1 LDSNRE
7 KNAAAA
13 SSVAAAF
20 GLTTLKVVVGLMT
33 GSLGILSEAAH
44 SGLDLV
50 AALLT
55 WFAVRVSDR
64 PADASH
70 NYGHGKV
77 ENLSA
82 LAETLLL
89 LLTCAWIIY
98 EAIRRIFFA
107 DVHVD
112 ANLWAFLVMG
122 VSIVI
127 DFSRSRIL
135 LRTAKKYNSQAL
147 EADGLHFQTDI
158 WSSSVV
164 IVGLALTW
172 AQQRLGWPAWLA
184 KSDAVA
190 ALGVAC
196 IVIWVSVRLGRRTV
210 AALLDTAPSGLRET
224 VREAV
229 ASVPGVLA
237 VNQVRLRQGGPYT
250 FADVDI
256 AVGRGMSLS
265 QAHDVATAVEHR
277 LRQVLPRSDVV
288 VHVGPATHHGET
300 DDQKVR
306 AVAAAHGLTAH
317 SIHAHHIH
325 DQVYLE
331 FHLEVPED
339 LNLERA
345 HAAASEVEAAL
356 REEFPGL
363 VDVITHIEPAARE
376 RVVAPMSPE
385 QVAQVEAEVRRLA
398 DAHCGDGHWHRLMV
412 RDESGMVSISLHCQM
427 AGTASVKAAHEL
439 SERLEAAVR
448 EAVPNVG
455 QVVIHVEPLEGSRE
469 TQP

>member
-1 LDSNRE
+1 MDANSE
-7 KNAAAA
+7 KSAAAT
-13 SSVAAAF
+13 SSVVAAV
-20 GLTTLKVVVGLMT
+20 GLTTFKIVVGLMT

-50 AALLT
+50 AALVT

-70 NYGHGKV
+70 HYGHGKV

-112 ANLWAFLVMG
+112 VNIWAFLVMG

-127 DFSRSRIL
+127 DFTRSRVL
-135 LRTAKKYNSQAL
+135 MRAAKKYNSQAL
-147 EADGLHFQTDI
+147 EADGLHFRTDI

-164 IVGLALTW
+164 IAGLALTW
-172 AQQRLGWPAWLA
+172 AEQRLGWPSWLA

-196 IVIWVSVRLGRRTV
+196 IVIWVSVRLGQRTI
-210 AALLDTAPSGLRET
+210 AALLDTAPRGLRET
-224 VREAV
+224 VRATV
-229 ASVPGVLA
+229 SSVPGVLR
-237 VNQVRLRQGGPYT
+237 VNQVRLRQSGPYT

-256 AVGRGMSLS
+256 AVGREMSFS
-265 QAHDVATAVEHR
+265 QAHDVATAVERR
-277 LRQVLPRSDVV
+277 LHQVLPQGDVV
-288 VHVGPATHHGET
+288 VHVGPATHGGET

-317 SIHAHHIH
+317 SIHVHHIGEH
-325 DQVYLE
+325 VYLE
-331 FHLEVPED
+331 FHLEVPDD
-339 LNLERA
+339 LDLERA
-345 HAAASEVEAAL
+345 HGLVSDVEASL
-356 REEFPGL
+356 RGEFPGL
-363 VDVITHIEPAARE
+363 VDVITHIEPATRGK
-376 RVVAPMSPE
+376 VAAPISPDE
-385 QVAQVEAEVRRLA
+385 VAQVEAEVRRLA
-398 DAHCGDGHWHRLMV
+398 DEHCGEGRWHRLMV
-412 RDESGMVSISLHCQM
+412 RDESGALSISLHCEM
-427 AGTASVKAAHEL
+427 AGNASVQAAHDL
-439 SERLEAAVR
+439 AERLEAAVR
-448 EAVPNVG
+448 EAIPNVG
-455 QVVIHVEPLEGSRE
+455 QVVIHVEPLEG
-469 TQP
+469 

>member
-1 LDSNRE
+1 
-7 KNAAAA
+7 
-13 SSVAAAF
+13 
-20 GLTTLKVVVGLMT
+20 MT

-50 AALLT
+50 AALVT

-64 PADASH
+64 PADSSH
-70 NYGHGKV
+70 HYGHGKV

-82 LAETLLL
+82 LVEILLL

-98 EAIRRIFFA
+98 EAIRRIFFT

-122 VSIVI
+122 ISIVV
-127 DFSRSRIL
+127 DFSRSRVL
-135 LRTAKKYNSQAL
+135 MRAAERYNSQAL
-147 EADGLHFQTDI
+147 EADALHFRTDI

-172 AQQRLGWPAWLA
+172 AEQRLGWPSWLA

-196 IVIWVSVRLGRRTV
+196 IVIGVSINLGKRTLS
-210 AALLDTAPSGLRET
+210 ALLDSAPAGLRET
-224 VREAV
+224 VRDTV

-256 AVGRGMSLS
+256 AVGRELS
-265 QAHDVATAVEHR
+265 FGQAHDVATAVEHR
-277 LRQVLPRSDVV
+277 LRQLLPQADVV
-288 VHVGPATHHGET
+288 VHVGPASHRGET

-306 AVAAAHGLTAH
+306 AVAAAHGLGAH
-317 SIHAHHIH
+317 SIHVHHIRGH
-325 DQVYLE
+325 VYLE
-331 FHLEVPED
+331 FHLEVPD
-339 LNLERA
+339 HLDLERA
-345 HAAASEVEAAL
+345 HALVSEVEAAL
-356 REEFPGL
+356 RGEFPGL
-363 VDVITHIEPAARE
+363 VDVITHIEPASRE
-376 RVVAPMSPE
+376 PVVAPIPPD
-385 QVAQVEAEVRRLA
+385 QVAQVEAEVRHIA
-398 DAHCGDGHWHRLMV
+398 DAQCGSGYWHRLLV
-412 RDESGMVSISLHCQM
+412 RDESGVLSISLHCQM
-427 AGTASVKAAHEL
+427 EGCASVKAAHDF

-455 QVVIHVEPLEGSRE
+455 QVVIHVEPLDG
-469 TQP
+469 

>member
-1 LDSNRE
+1 MDSNRE
-7 KNAAAA
+7 KSAAAT
-13 SSVAAAF
+13 SSVVAAI
-20 GLTTLKVVVGLMT
+20 GLTTFKIIVGLMT

-70 NYGHGKV
+70 HYGHGKV

-107 DVHVD
+107 DVHVE

-122 VSIVI
+122 VSILV
-127 DFSRSRIL
+127 DLSRSRIL
-135 LRTAKKYNSQAL
+135 LRAAKKYNSQAL

-172 AQQRLGWPAWLA
+172 AEQHLGWPAWLA

-196 IVIWVSVRLGRRTV
+196 IVIWVSVRLGGRTI
-210 AALLDTAPSGLRET
+210 AALVDTAPSGLRDT
-224 VREAV
+224 VRNAV
-229 ASVPGVLA
+229 SSVPGVLE
-237 VNQVRLRQGGPYT
+237 VNQVRVRQGGPYT

-256 AVGRGMSLS
+256 AVGREMSFS
-265 QAHDVATAVEHR
+265 QAHDVATAVER
-277 LRQVLPRSDVV
+277 RVRQVLPQADVV
-288 VHVGPATHHGET
+288 VHVGPATHRGET

-317 SIHAHHIH
+317 SIHVHHIRG
-325 DQVYLE
+325 QVYLE

-339 LNLERA
+339 LDLERA
-345 HAAASEVEAAL
+345 HSLVSEVEAAL
-356 REEFPGL
+356 RNEFPGL

-376 RVVAPMSPE
+376 RVVAPLSPE

-398 DAHCGDGHWHRLMV
+398 DEHCGGNHWHRLMV
-412 RDESGMVSISLHCQM
+412 RDESGMLSISLHCQM
-427 AGTASVKAAHEL
+427 AGTTSVRAAHDL

-448 EAVPNVG
+448 AAVPNVG
-455 QVVIHVEPLEGSRE
+455 QVVIHVEPMDD
-469 TQP
+469 

>member
-1 LDSNRE
+1 MESNRE
-7 KNAAAA
+7 KSAAAA
-13 SSVAAAF
+13 SSVVAAV
-20 GLTTLKVVVGLMT
+20 GLTTFKMVVGLMT

-50 AALLT
+50 AALVT
-55 WFAVRVSDR
+55 WFAVRMSDR

-82 LAETLLL
+82 LVETLLL
-89 LLTCAWIIY
+89 LLTCAWIVY

-107 DVHVD
+107 EVHVD

-122 VSIVI
+122 VSIVV
-127 DFSRSRIL
+127 DVSRSTIL
-135 LRTAKKYNSQAL
+135 MRAATKYNSQAL
-147 EADGLHFQTDI
+147 EADALHFRTDI

-172 AQQRLGWPAWLA
+172 AEQRLGWPSWLA
-184 KSDAVA
+184 KSDSVA

-196 IVIWVSVRLGRRTV
+196 IVIWVSVQLGRRTV
-210 AALLDTAPSGLRET
+210 AALLDTAPAGLRDT
-224 VREAV
+224 VWDAV
-229 ASVPGVLA
+229 ASVPGVLS

-256 AVGRGMSLS
+256 AVGREMSLS
-265 QAHDVATAVEHR
+265 QAHDVATAVESR
-277 LRQVLPRSDVV
+277 LQGVLPRADVV
-288 VHVGPATHHGET
+288 VHVGPVSHRGET

-317 SIHAHHIH
+317 SIHAHHIR

-331 FHLEVPED
+331 FHLEVPDD

-345 HAAASEVEAAL
+345 HSLASEVEASL

-363 VDVITHIEPAARE
+363 VDVITHIEPATRE
-376 RVVAPMSPE
+376 RVVAPMSQE

-398 DAHCGDGHWHRLMV
+398 QEHCGSGHWHRLMV
-412 RDESGMVSISLHCQM
+412 RDESGMLSVSLHCQM
-427 AGTASVKAAHEL
+427 AGAASVRDAHDL

-448 EAVPNVG
+448 DAVPNVG
-455 QVVIHVEPLEGSRE
+455 QVVIHVEPLGD
-469 TQP
+469 

>member
-1 LDSNRE
+1 MEPNRE

-13 SSVAAAF
+13 GSVVAAV
-20 GLTTLKVVVGLMT
+20 GLTTFKIVVGLTT

-50 AALLT
+50 AALVT

-70 NYGHGKV
+70 HYGHGKV

-82 LAETLLL
+82 LFETLLL
-89 LLTCAWIIY
+89 LVTCVWIIY
-98 EAIRRIFFA
+98 EAVRRIFFTE
-107 DVHVD
+107 VHVD

-127 DFSRSRIL
+127 DFTRSRVL
-135 LRTAKKYNSQAL
+135 MRAAEKYNSQAL
-147 EADGLHFQTDI
+147 EADALHFRTDI

-172 AQQRLGWPAWLA
+172 AEQRLGWPAWLA

-196 IVIWVSVRLGRRTV
+196 IVISVSVRLGQRTV
-210 AALLDTAPSGLRET
+210 AALLDTAPRGLRET
-224 VREAV
+224 IRDAA
-229 ASVPGVLA
+229 ASVPGVLS

-256 AVGRGMSLS
+256 AVGREMSFG
-265 QAHDVATAVEHR
+265 QAHDVATAVER
-277 LRQVLPRSDVV
+277 RVRDVLPQADVV

-306 AVAAAHGLTAH
+306 AVAAAHGVTAH
-317 SIHAHHIH
+317 SIHAHHIQG
-325 DQVYLE
+325 QVYLE
-331 FHLEVPED
+331 FHLEVPDD
-339 LNLERA
+339 LDLERA
-345 HAAASEVEAAL
+345 HRLVSDVEASL
-356 REEFPGL
+356 RDEFPGL
-363 VDVITHIEPAARE
+363 VDVTTHIEPASRP
-376 RVVAPMSPE
+376 RVVASVSPE

-398 DAHCGDGHWHRLMV
+398 DEQCGSGCWHHLMV
-412 RDESGMVSISLHCQM
+412 RDESGMLSISLHCQM
-427 AGTASVKAAHEL
+427 AGSASVQAAHDL

-448 EAVPNVG
+448 AAVPNVG
-455 QVVIHVEPLEGSRE
+455 QVVIHVEPLEG
-469 TQP
+469 